1 MKQFEKVYQDNAKI
15 VYGFLLKKSHNKEI
29 AEDLMQETFLIAY
42 KKLETFDYTSKM
54 STWLCGIANNLW
66 LKSLKQRESN
76 LLGYEIV
83 DYDQYDWET
92 VDVLKH
98 VHNLKDPYKEVIY
111 LRISG
116 NLSFAQIGA
125 ILNKSENWAR
135 VTFYRGK
142 QQLKEAMKDEIF
154 L

>member
-29 AEDLMQETFLIAY
+29 AENLMQETFLIAY

-92 VDVLKH
+92 VDVLSMF
-98 VHNLKDPYKEVIY
+98 I
-111 LRISG
+111 I
-116 NLSFAQIGA
+116 
-125 ILNKSENWAR
+125 
-135 VTFYRGK
+135 
-142 QQLKEAMKDEIF
+142 
-154 L
+154 